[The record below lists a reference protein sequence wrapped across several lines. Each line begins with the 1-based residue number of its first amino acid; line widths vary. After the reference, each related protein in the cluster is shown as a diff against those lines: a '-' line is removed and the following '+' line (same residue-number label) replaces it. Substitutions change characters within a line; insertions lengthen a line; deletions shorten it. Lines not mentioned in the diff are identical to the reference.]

1 MNNYLITKSKKSRAK
16 EPLKPIH
23 LNLYVIFFNYKN

>member
-16 EPLKPIH
+16 EPLKPIQK
-23 LNLYVIFFNYKN
+23 LICYFF